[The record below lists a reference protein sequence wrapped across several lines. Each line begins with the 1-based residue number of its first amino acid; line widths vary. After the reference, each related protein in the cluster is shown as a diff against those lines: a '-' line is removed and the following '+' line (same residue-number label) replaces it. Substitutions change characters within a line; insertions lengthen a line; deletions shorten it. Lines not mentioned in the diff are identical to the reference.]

1 MMNKKYAII
10 IIFILFFILTCCGDN
25 SAAKEY
31 TEYAEYENL
40 NPDNSIKIDLIDV
53 SSTALTMLIENESN
67 EEIIC
72 GESFDINY
80 FFEDNWYVYDIS
92 FTYDEEEEISDIS
105 FVDIA
110 YPVKSGDSLEMKYSW
125 EMLYGT
131 LSSGR
136 YRIVIP
142 IRKANGKTDDYY
154 SCEFEIK

>member
-25 SAAKEY
+25 GAAKEY

-40 NPDNSIKIDLIDV
+40 NPDNSIKIDLIEV
-53 SSTALTMLIENESN
+53 SPTALTMVIENESN

-92 FTYDEEEEISDIS
+92 FTYDEEKEISDIT

-110 YPVKSGDSLEMKYSW
+110 YPVKSGDSLEMKYAW
-125 EMLYGT
+125 EMLYGI

-142 IRKANGKTDDYY
+142 IRIANGKTDDYY